1 MFDTLINEATVLK
14 NCKTAEDIEKFYTDR
29 DVYVQYILNEY
40 NKIMG
45 QTNTMLVLLPDG
57 IFDIEKKVYV
67 LRPNEAYDNFNFSF
81 CEAFY
86 DAILDVLRYNFL
98 KERYYFTINSLN
110 KNLRKDS
117 KFQVIVNSSSIH
129 DFSKGS
135 IDLVDDW
142 RISFD
147 KSLLGDDLEVLEEK
161 RRLFLE
167 EVIKY
172 EVMIS
177 KKKIENLEDFIK
189 DAFSEEDQKDPYQV
203 KLVLN
208 SVIYFLQNKT
218 SIEELEKMK
227 DKYEYF
233 SYIERFSGFNEI
245 REYVSNFYFKAYDEE
260 NITLMPVVV
269 SDVYT
274 NMEVGIEW
282 LKELINKEKDE
293 KRKAFMV
300 ETLKDDIEE
309 LKRLKEI
316 LGDDKEY
323 VFEHKMAS
331 YVHFV
336 MKDNDIKLMD
346 KAISEE
352 VKKYLGRD
360 DITVVPQFELSCS
373 NYDNLF

>member
-1 MFDTLINEATVLK
+1 MFDTLINETTVLK

-29 DVYVQYILNEY
+29 DVYVQYTLNEY

-67 LRPNEAYDNFNFSF
+67 LRPNEAYDNFTFSF

-110 KNLRKDS
+110 KNLKKDS
-117 KFQVIVNSSSIH
+117 KLQVIVNSSSIH
-129 DFSKGS
+129 DFSKWS

-218 SIEELEKMK
+218 SIEDLEKMK

-282 LKELINKEKDE
+282 LKEFINKEKDE

-300 ETLKDDIEE
+300 ESLKDDIEE

-331 YVHFV
+331 YIHFV

-352 VKKYLGRD
+352 VKKYLVRD